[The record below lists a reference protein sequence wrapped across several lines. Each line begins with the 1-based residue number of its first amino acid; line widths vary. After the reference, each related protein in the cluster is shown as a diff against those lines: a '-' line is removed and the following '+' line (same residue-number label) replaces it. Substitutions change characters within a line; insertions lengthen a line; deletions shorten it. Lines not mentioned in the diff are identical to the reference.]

1 MHTIYTEKMEMVDIS
16 FDPFRRKW
24 TVEQDDDEEG
34 EGEEKGGGEGEE
46 EGEEGRERKRKGT
59 SE

>member
-1 MHTIYTEKMEMVDIS
+1 MVDIS

-24 TVEQDDDEEG
+24 TVEQDDDEGEG
-34 EGEEKGGGEGEE
+34 EG
-46 EGEEGRERKRKGT
+46 GRERERERKGT